1 MPYYSFAEKR
11 MSHTFNINFLIT
23 LYCYGQVYRV
33 PVFFECVT
41 YKKLFEE
48 WTAMFDSLYILLL
61 CGHCI

>member
-1 MPYYSFAEKR
+1 